1 MSSGSLLNFDR
12 TMLANTDESLRYE
25 YIRSNRMGA
34 FSSSTLVGCN
44 TRKYHGL
51 LVVPLPNLS
60 AHNHVLLSS
69 LDASVVQHGTTFHTA
84 VHNYEGGHIAPGG
97 HKYIRPYSIESV
109 PRTVY
114 RVGGVLLQTETL
126 LERYRNRIIV
136 KYTLL
141 EAHSDTKLQLRPLVA
156 FRDVTLL
163 THENSNANTQFE
175 RVPDGISM
183 QMYAEYPHLYMQCG
197 GKASFRDEGCWYK
210 RFEYPKEKIRG
221 YESVEDLYSPGFFE
235 LTIRP
240 DEPVYFTAGLEP
252 IDIAEVPQLFARE
265 AESRPPR
272 TSFWDCLKH
281 AAEQFFVREG
291 TDKAYLLAG
300 FPWFGIRA
308 RDTFIAL
315 PGCTLYA
322 GNRDAFEQILATT
335 IPEAMN
341 FLRQNASYRQSRIE
355 GLKAPDNG
363 VWAIWAI
370 TEYARMIGMEDARA
384 RFGNFVDEIVQYYLS
399 NRHPNCRLTEKGL
412 LYLEGNGEALTWMD
426 AEIDGKAVIPRRG
439 YLVELNALWYHA
451 LRFYATL
458 LPEKASAIGI
468 DALADKAARSFCD
481 TFINPYGYLY
491 DYVTEEGYREL
502 GVRPNML
509 FAVSL
514 PNSPL
519 ERRKQREVLDIVTKE
534 LLTPK
539 GIRTLSPRSEGY
551 CPHCNGLQSE
561 RNIAYYN
568 GSAWPWLMGAYT
580 DAYLRIYG
588 AHGVSFLRRI
598 FVGLT
603 DEIKRHGVATYS
615 ELYDGTPPY
624 DSHGGISFAMSVGEI
639 LRALY
644 TLEHASEGE
653 QTAFNYLLDD

>member
-1 MSSGSLLNFDR
+1 M
-12 TMLANTDESLRYE
+12 
-25 YIRSNRMGA
+25 
-34 FSSSTLVGCN
+34 
-44 TRKYHGL
+44 
-51 LVVPLPNLS
+51 
-60 AHNHVLLSS
+60 
-69 LDASVVQHGTTFHTA
+69 
-84 VHNYEGGHIAPGG
+84 
-97 HKYIRPYSIESV
+97 
-109 PRTVY
+109 
-114 RVGGVLLQTETL
+114 
-126 LERYRNRIIV
+126 
-136 KYTLL
+136 
-141 EAHSDTKLQLRPLVA
+141 
-156 FRDVTLL
+156 
-163 THENSNANTQFE
+163 
-175 RVPDGISM
+175 
-183 QMYAEYPHLYMQCG
+183 
-197 GKASFRDEGCWYK
+197 
-210 RFEYPKEKIRG
+210 
-221 YESVEDLYSPGFFE
+221 
-235 LTIRP
+235 
-240 DEPVYFTAGLEP
+240 
-252 IDIAEVPQLFARE
+252 
-265 AESRPPR
+265 
-272 TSFWDCLKH
+272 
-281 AAEQFFVREG
+281 
-291 TDKAYLLAG
+291 
-300 FPWFGIRA
+300 
-308 RDTFIAL
+308 
-315 PGCTLYA
+315 
-322 GNRDAFEQILATT
+322 
-335 IPEAMN
+335 
-341 FLRQNASYRQSRIE
+341 
-355 GLKAPDNG
+355 
-363 VWAIWAI
+363 
-370 TEYARMIGMEDARA
+370 
-384 RFGNFVDEIVQYYLS
+384 
-399 NRHPNCRLTEKGL
+399 
-412 LYLEGNGEALTWMD
+412 EGNGEALTWMD

-514 PNSPL
+514 HNSPL
-519 ERRKQREVLDIVTKE
+519 ERRKQREVLDVVTKE

-551 CPHCNGLQSE
+551 RPHCNGLQSE